1 MNAELAMFTHV
12 GGGAVEATIARD
24 LARKAAIVAP
34 LVVII
39 AFVVTGS
46 GGAFGAA
53 IALAVV
59 ALNFVLAAA
68 LMTWGAKVSAGA
80 LMGASLGG
88 FIVRLAIITIAAI
101 GIRAV
106 DAIHFPTFLIVLVVA
121 HLGLLAWELRSVS
134 LTLAYPGL
142 KPKKERA

>member
-1 MNAELAMFTHV
+1 MSGDLAMFTPV
-12 GGGAVEATIARD
+12 AGDAVEGTIARD
-24 LARKAAIVAP
+24 LARKAAIIAP
-34 LVVII
+34 VVIAI
-39 AFVVTGS
+39 GFAVKGG
-46 GGAFGAA
+46 GGALGAT
-53 IALAVV
+53 IALGVV
-59 ALNFVLAAA
+59 AINFVLAAA

-88 FIVRLAIITIAAI
+88 FIVRLAVITIAAI

-106 DAIHFPTFLIVLVVA
+106 NAIHFPTFLIVLVVA

>member
-1 MNAELAMFTHV
+1 MNSDMTMFTPV
-12 GGGAVEATIARD
+12 GGGAIENTIARD
-24 LARKAAIVAP
+24 LARRAVLAAPAVFLVAF
-34 LVVII
+34 LVKRLPGVY
-39 AFVVTGS
+39 
-46 GGAFGAA
+46 GAGL
-53 IALAVV
+53 ALIVV
-59 ALNFVLAAA
+59 ALNFLLAAA
-68 LMTWGAKVSAGA
+68 LMSWGAKVSAGA

-88 FIVRLAIITIAAI
+88 FILRLAIITVAAI

-106 DAIHFPTFLIVLVVA
+106 NAIHFPTFLIVLIVA